1 MNCHEVTRLIA
12 AHADGE
18 TDWSQS
24 RAIEKHLRG
33 CADCTAA
40 RARLLA
46 LQMQLRTEV
55 PYYGVPPALR
65 ARLAAAVAD
74 TAPARVR
81 RIDPLRWHWRWLAGG
96 AVAGAA
102 VTTFAWFIGT
112 ALLSGHATD
121 EFAHAVVASHVRAT
135 LGDHLLQ
142 VASSDQHTVKPWL
155 SARLDYSPPV
165 RDLAGEG
172 FPLAG
177 ARIDML
183 GQRPVATLVY
193 RHRLHTI
200 DVFVRPESGNAA
212 PSTSQNVRGF
222 NVAHAIGA
230 GMAWTA
236 VSDVDADVLS
246 AFVLELARG
255 GR

>member
-1 MNCHEVTRLIA
+1 M
-12 AHADGE
+12 
-18 TDWSQS
+18 
-24 RAIEKHLRG
+24 
-33 CADCTAA
+33 
-40 RARLLA
+40 
-46 LQMQLRTEV
+46 
-55 PYYGVPPALR
+55 PPALR
-65 ARLAAAVAD
+65 ARLSAAVAD
-74 TAPARVR
+74 TAPAPVR
-81 RIDPLRWHWRWLAGG
+81 RMDLLRQQWRSLAGG
-96 AVAGAA
+96 AVTA
-102 VTTFAWFIGT
+102 FAWIVGT
-112 ALLSGHATD
+112 ALLTGHAVD
-121 EFAHAVVASHVRAT
+121 EFAHAVVAAHVRAK

-200 DVFVRPESGNAA
+200 DVFVRPLSGAAA
-212 PSTSQNVRGF
+212 PSGLQTVRGF
-222 NVAHAIGA
+222 NVAHATGA
-230 GMAWTA
+230 RMEWTA

-246 AFVLELARG
+246 AFLGALARSG
-255 GR
+255 N